1 VAAATASLAAYLF
14 LSVLSQ
20 PLISGNAEGADRGT
34 FVSSLSPGFDR
45 PARVVDYA
53 DGATATLIKW
63 VGNGG
68 PVSLTVTGVEMS
80 PSYWVGLITIAD
92 ARAGVVAGPD
102 PCCNVDEQATWAAPS
117 FRPIQLGPSKQAPVV
132 LHILM
137 SHCEYNSPGGTASI
151 DSIRIHYSVLGFP
164 HVQDVHLN
172 TLFAVKSPD
181 ACPRSGPSR
190 PSG

>member
-1 VAAATASLAAYLF
+1 MVAAIALLGVYLYLA
-14 LSVLSQ
+14 VLSQ
-20 PLISGNAEGADRGT
+20 PLTSGNAEGADRGT

-45 PARVVDYA
+45 PARVVGYA
-53 DGATATLIKW
+53 DGATATLTKW
-63 VGNGG
+63 VGNSG
-68 PVSLTVTGVEMS
+68 PVGLTVTGVEMS

-92 ARAGVVAGPD
+92 ARAGVVTGPD
-102 PCCNVDEQATWAAPS
+102 PCCNVDEQATWAAPG
-117 FRPIQLGPSKQAPVV
+117 FRPIQLDPKKQAPVV

-137 SHCEYNSPGGTASI
+137 SHCEYNSPGGTANF

-164 HVQDVHLN
+164 HVQAVPLN

-181 ACPRSGPSR
+181 TCPRSGPAR